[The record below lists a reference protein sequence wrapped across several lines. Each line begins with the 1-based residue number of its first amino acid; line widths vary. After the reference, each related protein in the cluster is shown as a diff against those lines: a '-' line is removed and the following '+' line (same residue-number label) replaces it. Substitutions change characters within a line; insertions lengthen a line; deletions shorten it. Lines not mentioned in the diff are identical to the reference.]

1 MVIYLFKYFFI
12 IHLIKLFFL
21 IKETKRFETTPLA
34 SISFVH
40 LWKFAIRSI
49 VSHESARIKQF
60 FISGQIMNV
69 NVINGGLSS

>member
-40 LWKFAIRSI
+40 L
-49 VSHESARIKQF
+49 
-60 FISGQIMNV
+60 
-69 NVINGGLSS
+69 